1 MTNKEL
7 ENLIWELEQLRDGA
21 NVHTINKAISYL
33 RTYADTKSGRFSE
46 EEMESR
52 LNALVACC
60 RIAIVSKDVKRLAWN
75 MRPLW

>member
-33 RTYADTKSGRFSE
+33 LIYADTKSGRFSE
-46 EEMESR
+46 KEMESR
-52 LNALVACC
+52 LSALAEYCRRAVA
-60 RIAIVSKDVKRLAWN
+60 SKDVKLLALA
-75 MRPLW
+75 MRKLW